1 MSELAEAL
9 KFVEKIEDQNP
20 GKSAYEIANM
30 LRGYT
35 RKSYTSRLWTAATG
49 YEQGYITGEFLGK
62 LNDDHLLLR
71 GEVIDFGHFIASLA
85 DQLNRPGMHWS
96 DLTGWSGDYSSWA
109 GDIGSAIVVF
119 HSQYQNNIKVK
130 TIGEALDRF
139 ARDSDY
145 TADIAACVVGD
156 MINSGQIDS
165 VSTAIAQYNSI
176 SYSDHIKTFLRQRL
190 GGVIQGNKLANPA
203 TVEAKISRSVANLI
217 RFSNGPEL
225 IEAVKDYL
233 IERSQ
238 LKLDN
243 TVQPERKELLQGSLH
258 FLTHMVRKAG
268 LNSLKFK
275 PYQTPTIPW
284 LGKLNYL
291 VET

>member
-1 MSELAEAL
+1 MSELAEAI
-9 KFVEKIEDQNP
+9 KFIEKIEGENP
-20 GKSAYEIANM
+20 SKSAYEIANI

-49 YEQGYITGEFLGK
+49 YEQAYITGEFQGK
-62 LNDDHLLLR
+62 LNDDNLFLSA
-71 GEVIDFGHFIASLA
+71 EVTDFGHFIASLA

-119 HSQYQNNIKVK
+119 HSQYESNIKVK

-156 MINSGQIDS
+156 MINSGQVSS
-165 VSTAIAQYNSI
+165 VSTAIAKYNAI
-176 SYSDHIKTFLRQRL
+176 SYSEHVKTFIRQRL
-190 GGVIQGNKLANPA
+190 GGVIQASKLTNPA

-217 RFSNGPEL
+217 RFSNAPEL
-225 IEAVKDYL
+225 VEAVKDYL
-233 IERSQ
+233 VERSQ

-243 TVQPERKELLQGSLH
+243 TVKPERKELLQGSLH
-258 FLTHMVRKAG
+258 FLTHLVGKAG
-268 LNSLKFK
+268 LDSLKFR
-275 PYQTPTIPW
+275 PYQTPTVPW
-284 LGKLNYL
+284 LGKLNYW